1 MYMYRQKIEDLK
13 AWQKSLHRKPLI
25 VRGARQVGKTEL
37 IKEFGRT
44 QYQQTAYVSLDNNS
58 RMAALFDGDF
68 DVNRLIQG
76 LKAETNVDIEPDN
89 TLIVLDEIQEVPKAL
104 TALKY
109 FCENA
114 PQYHIVVAGSLLG
127 VATHQGASFPV
138 GKVDYLEL
146 APLSFREF
154 LLALGEK
161 HLVEMITSTSMDQE
175 LLASF
180 HDRLINYVKTYC
192 YVGGMPEVVASYVEQ
207 RSWNEVRRIQNN
219 ILFDYANDFSKHTP
233 EASFARR
240 IEQVWRIVPSQL
252 AKENAKFVF
261 GMIRAGARAKEYESA
276 LAWLEEAGLV
286 RRVNRLEA
294 SRIPIM
300 SYANA
305 SAFKLYHLD
314 VGLLAAMVRLDERV
328 LLEGNQVFTEFRGSL
343 AEQLALQELQV
354 DGGLDIC
361 YWAMDGQSRAE
372 VEFIVQTGS
381 QIVPVEV
388 KSGTNLRAKSLAVY
402 MNKYQPRLAV
412 RSSVAN
418 YKKTDNLYDVPFY
431 LLNNFFHGVQKHR
444 VNVVFSHYC

>member
-13 AWQKSLHRKPLI
+13 AWQKSPHRKPLI

-37 IKEFGRT
+37 IREFGRT
-44 QYQQTAYVSLDNNS
+44 QYRQTAYVNLDNNS

-76 LKAETNVDIEPDN
+76 LKAETNVDIEPDS

-127 VATHQGASFPV
+127 VATHQGVSFPV

-161 HLVEMITSTSMDQE
+161 HLVEMITSSSVGQE
-175 LLASF
+175 LMASF
-180 HDRLINYVKTYC
+180 HDRLIDYIKAYC
-192 YVGGMPEVVASYVEQ
+192 YVGGMPEVVASYAEQ
-207 RSWNEVRRIQNN
+207 KSWNEVRRIQNN

-240 IEQVWRIVPSQL
+240 IEQVWRIIPSQL

-261 GMIRAGARAKEYESA
+261 GMIRAGARAKEYELA

-286 RRVNRLEA
+286 RRINRLEA
-294 SRIPIM
+294 PRIPIM

-328 LLEGNQVFTEFRGSL
+328 LLEGNQIFTEFRGSL

-354 DGGLDIC
+354 DGGLDVC

-431 LLNNFFHGVQKHR
+431 LLNNFFQNIQK
-444 VNVVFSHYC
+444 Y

>member
-37 IKEFGRT
+37 IREFGRT
-44 QYQQTAYVSLDNNS
+44 QYRQTAYVNLDNNS
-58 RMAALFDGDF
+58 RMRALFDGDF

-127 VATHQGASFPV
+127 VATHQGVSFPV

-161 HLVEMITSTSMDQE
+161 HLVEMITSPSVDQE
-175 LLASF
+175 LLAPF
-180 HDRLINYVKTYC
+180 HDRLIDYIKTYC

-207 RSWNEVRRIQNN
+207 RSWNEVRRIQDN

-233 EASFARR
+233 EESFARR
-240 IEQVWRIVPSQL
+240 IEQVWRIIPSQL

-261 GMIRAGARAKEYESA
+261 GMIRAGARAKEYELA

-294 SRIPIM
+294 PRIPIM

-431 LLNNFFHGVQKHR
+431 LLNNFFHGVQKH
-444 VNVVFSHYC
+444 

>member
-13 AWQKSLHRKPLI
+13 AWQKSPHRKPLI

-37 IKEFGRT
+37 IREFGRT
-44 QYQQTAYVSLDNNS
+44 QYRQTAYVNLDNNS
-58 RMAALFDGDF
+58 RMVALFDGDF

-76 LKAETNVDIEPDN
+76 LKAETNVDIEPDS
-89 TLIVLDEIQEVPKAL
+89 TLIVLDEIQEIPKAL

-127 VATHQGASFPV
+127 VATHQGVSFPV

-146 APLSFREF
+146 TPLSFREF

-161 HLVEMITSTSMDQE
+161 HLVEMITSSSVDQE

-180 HDRLINYVKTYC
+180 HDRLIDYIKTYC
-192 YVGGMPEVVASYVEQ
+192 YVGGMPEVVASYAEQ

-240 IEQVWRIVPSQL
+240 IEQVWRIIPSQL

-261 GMIRAGARAKEYESA
+261 GMIRAGARAKEYELA

-294 SRIPIM
+294 PRMPIM

-354 DGGLDIC
+354 DGGLDVC

-388 KSGTNLRAKSLAVY
+388 KSEINLRAKSLAVY

-431 LLNNFFHGVQKHR
+431 LLNNFFQNIKK
-444 VNVVFSHYC
+444 Y

>member
-13 AWQKSLHRKPLI
+13 AWQKSPRRKPLI

-37 IKEFGRT
+37 IREFGRT
-44 QYQQTAYVSLDNNS
+44 QYRQTAYVNLDNNS

-76 LKAETNVDIEPDN
+76 LKAETNVDIEPDS
-89 TLIVLDEIQEVPKAL
+89 TLIVLDEIQEIPKAL

-127 VATHQGASFPV
+127 VATHQGVSFPV
-138 GKVDYLEL
+138 SKVDYLEL

-161 HLVEMITSTSMDQE
+161 HLVEMITPPSVDQE

-180 HDRLINYVKTYC
+180 HDRLIDYIKTYC
-192 YVGGMPEVVASYVEQ
+192 YVGGMPEVVASYAEQ

-240 IEQVWRIVPSQL
+240 IEQVWRIIPSQL

-261 GMIRAGARAKEYESA
+261 GVIRAGARAKEYELA

-286 RRVNRLEA
+286 RRINRLEA
-294 SRIPIM
+294 PRIPIM

-354 DGGLDIC
+354 DGGLDVC

-388 KSGTNLRAKSLAVY
+388 KSEINLRAKSLAVY

-431 LLNNFFHGVQKHR
+431 LLNNFFQNIQK
-444 VNVVFSHYC
+444 Y

>member
-89 TLIVLDEIQEVPKAL
+89 TLIVLDEIQEIPKAL

-154 LLALGEK
+154 LITFAL
-161 HLVEMITSTSMDQE
+161 HY
-175 LLASF
+175 
-180 HDRLINYVKTYC
+180 NYT
-192 YVGGMPEVVASYVEQ
+192 
-207 RSWNEVRRIQNN
+207 R
-219 ILFDYANDFSKHTP
+219 T
-233 EASFARR
+233 
-240 IEQVWRIVPSQL
+240 
-252 AKENAKFVF
+252 
-261 GMIRAGARAKEYESA
+261 
-276 LAWLEEAGLV
+276 
-286 RRVNRLEA
+286 
-294 SRIPIM
+294 
-300 SYANA
+300 
-305 SAFKLYHLD
+305 
-314 VGLLAAMVRLDERV
+314 
-328 LLEGNQVFTEFRGSL
+328 
-343 AEQLALQELQV
+343 
-354 DGGLDIC
+354 
-361 YWAMDGQSRAE
+361 
-372 VEFIVQTGS
+372 
-381 QIVPVEV
+381 
-388 KSGTNLRAKSLAVY
+388 
-402 MNKYQPRLAV
+402 
-412 RSSVAN
+412 
-418 YKKTDNLYDVPFY
+418 
-431 LLNNFFHGVQKHR
+431 
-444 VNVVFSHYC
+444 

>member
-13 AWQKSLHRKPLI
+13 AWQKSPHRKPLI

-37 IKEFGRT
+37 IREFGGTR
-44 QYQQTAYVSLDNNS
+44 YRQTAYVNLDNNS

-76 LKAETNVDIEPDN
+76 LKAETNVDIEPDS

-127 VATHQGASFPV
+127 VATHQGVSFPV

-161 HLVEMITSTSMDQE
+161 HLVEMITSPLVDQE

-180 HDRLINYVKTYC
+180 HDRLIDYIKAYC
-192 YVGGMPEVVASYVEQ
+192 YVGGMPEVVASYAEQ
-207 RSWNEVRRIQNN
+207 RSWNEVRRIQDN

-240 IEQVWRIVPSQL
+240 IEQVWRIIPSQL

-261 GMIRAGARAKEYESA
+261 GMIRAGARAKEYELA

-294 SRIPIM
+294 PRIPIM

-354 DGGLDIC
+354 DGGLDVC

-431 LLNNFFHGVQKHR
+431 LLNNFFQNIQK
-444 VNVVFSHYC
+444 Y

>member
-89 TLIVLDEIQEVPKAL
+89 TLIVLDKIQEVPKAL
-104 TALKY
+104 TSLKY

-127 VATHQGASFPV
+127 VATHQGVSFPV

-161 HLVEMITSTSMDQE
+161 HLVEMITSPLVDQE

-180 HDRLINYVKTYC
+180 HDRLIDYIKTYC
-192 YVGGMPEVVASYVEQ
+192 YVGGMPEVVASYAEQ
-207 RSWNEVRRIQNN
+207 RSWNEVRRIQDN

-233 EASFARR
+233 EESFARR

-261 GMIRAGARAKEYESA
+261 GMIRAGARAKEYELA

-294 SRIPIM
+294 PQIPIM

-314 VGLLAAMVRLDERV
+314 VGLLAAMVRLDEQV
-328 LLEGNQVFTEFRGSL
+328 LLEGNQVFAEFRGLL

-354 DGGLDIC
+354 DGGLDVC

-388 KSGTNLRAKSLAVY
+388 KSEINLRAKSLAVY
-402 MNKYQPRLAV
+402 MNKYQPQLAI
-412 RSSVAN
+412 RSSAAN

-431 LLNNFFHGVQKHR
+431 LLNNFFQNIQKH
-444 VNVVFSHYC
+444 

>member
-1 MYMYRQKIEDLK
+1 M
-13 AWQKSLHRKPLI
+13 
-25 VRGARQVGKTEL
+25 
-37 IKEFGRT
+37 
-44 QYQQTAYVSLDNNS
+44 
-58 RMAALFDGDF
+58 
-68 DVNRLIQG
+68 
-76 LKAETNVDIEPDN
+76 DIEPDN

-104 TALKY
+104 TSLKY

-161 HLVEMITSTSMDQE
+161 HLVEMITSPSVDQE
-175 LLASF
+175 LLVSF
-180 HDRLINYVKTYC
+180 HDRLIDYIKTYC

-207 RSWNEVRRIQNN
+207 RSWNEVRRIQDN

-233 EASFARR
+233 EESFARR
-240 IEQVWRIVPSQL
+240 IEQVWRIIPSQL
-252 AKENAKFVF
+252 AKKNAKFVF
-261 GMIRAGARAKEYESA
+261 GMIRAGARAKEYELA

-294 SRIPIM
+294 PRIPIM

-314 VGLLAAMVRLDERV
+314 VGLLAAMVRLDEQV

-354 DGGLDIC
+354 DGGLDVC

-402 MNKYQPRLAV
+402 MNKHQPRLAV

-431 LLNNFFHGVQKHR
+431 LLNNFFHGAQK
-444 VNVVFSHYC
+444 Y

>member
-13 AWQKSLHRKPLI
+13 AWQKSPHRKPLI

-76 LKAETNVDIEPDN
+76 LKAETNVDIEPDS

-127 VATHQGASFPV
+127 VATHQGTSFPV

-161 HLVEMITSTSMDQE
+161 HLVEMITSLSVNQE

-180 HDRLINYVKTYC
+180 HDRLIDYIKTYC

-233 EASFARR
+233 EESFVRR
-240 IEQVWRIVPSQL
+240 IEQVWRTIPSQL

-261 GMIRAGARAKEYESA
+261 GMIRAGARAKEYELA

-294 SRIPIM
+294 PRIPIM

-354 DGGLDIC
+354 DGGLDVC

-388 KSGTNLRAKSLAVY
+388 KSEINLRAKSLAVY

-431 LLNNFFHGVQKHR
+431 LLNNFFHGVQK
-444 VNVVFSHYC
+444 Y

>member
-13 AWQKSLHRKPLI
+13 AWQKSPHRKPLI

-37 IKEFGRT
+37 IREFGRT
-44 QYQQTAYVSLDNNS
+44 QYRQTAYVNLDNNS

-76 LKAETNVDIEPDN
+76 LKAETNVDIEPDS

-127 VATHQGASFPV
+127 VATHQGVSFPV

-161 HLVEMITSTSMDQE
+161 HLVEMITSPSVDQE

-180 HDRLINYVKTYC
+180 HDRLIDYIKAYC

-207 RSWNEVRRIQNN
+207 RSWNEVRRIQDN

-240 IEQVWRIVPSQL
+240 IEQVWRIIPSQL

-261 GMIRAGARAKEYESA
+261 GMIRAGARAKEYELA

-294 SRIPIM
+294 PRIPIM

-354 DGGLDIC
+354 DGGLDVC

-402 MNKYQPRLAV
+402 MNKHQPRLAV

-431 LLNNFFHGVQKHR
+431 LLNNFFQNIQK
-444 VNVVFSHYC
+444 Y

>member
-13 AWQKSLHRKPLI
+13 VWQKSPHRKPLI

-37 IKEFGRT
+37 IREFGRT
-44 QYQQTAYVSLDNNS
+44 QYRQTAYVNLDNNS
-58 RMAALFDGDF
+58 RMTALFDGDF

-76 LKAETNVDIEPDN
+76 LKAETNVDIEPDS

-127 VATHQGASFPV
+127 VATHQGVSFPV

-161 HLVEMITSTSMDQE
+161 HLVEMITSPLVDQE

-180 HDRLINYVKTYC
+180 HDRLIDYIKAYC
-192 YVGGMPEVVASYVEQ
+192 YVGGMPEVVASYAEQ

-240 IEQVWRIVPSQL
+240 IEQVWRIIPSQL

-261 GMIRAGARAKEYESA
+261 GMIRAGARAKEYELA

-294 SRIPIM
+294 PRIPIM

-354 DGGLDIC
+354 DGGLDVC

-372 VEFIVQTGS
+372 VEFIVQAGS

-388 KSGTNLRAKSLAVY
+388 KGDTNLRAKSLAVY

-418 YKKTDNLYDVPFY
+418 YKKTNNLYDVPFY
-431 LLNNFFHGVQKHR
+431 LLNNFFHGAQK
-444 VNVVFSHYC
+444 Y

>member
-13 AWQKSLHRKPLI
+13 AWQKSPHRKPLI

-37 IKEFGRT
+37 IREFGRT
-44 QYQQTAYVSLDNNS
+44 QYRQTAYVNLDNNS

-76 LKAETNVDIEPDN
+76 LKAETNVDIEPDS

-127 VATHQGASFPV
+127 VATHQGVSFPV

-146 APLSFREF
+146 VPLSFREF

-161 HLVEMITSTSMDQE
+161 HLVEMITSLSVDQE

-180 HDRLINYVKTYC
+180 HDRLIDYIKAYC
-192 YVGGMPEVVASYVEQ
+192 YVGGMPEAVSSYAEQ

-240 IEQVWRIVPSQL
+240 IEQVWRIIPSQL

-261 GMIRAGARAKEYESA
+261 GMIRAGARTKEYELA

-286 RRVNRLEA
+286 RRINRLEA
-294 SRIPIM
+294 PRIPIM

-354 DGGLDIC
+354 DGGLDVC

-431 LLNNFFHGVQKHR
+431 LLNNFFQNIQK
-444 VNVVFSHYC
+444 Y

>member
-13 AWQKSLHRKPLI
+13 AWQKSPHRKPLI

-37 IKEFGRT
+37 IREFGRT
-44 QYQQTAYVSLDNNS
+44 QYRQTAYVNLDNNS

-76 LKAETNVDIEPDN
+76 LKAETNVDIEPDS

-127 VATHQGASFPV
+127 VATHQGVSFPV
-138 GKVDYLEL
+138 GKVNYLEL

-161 HLVEMITSTSMDQE
+161 HLVEMITSLSVDQE

-180 HDRLINYVKTYC
+180 HDRLIDYIKTYC
-192 YVGGMPEVVASYVEQ
+192 YVGGMPEVVASYAEQ

-240 IEQVWRIVPSQL
+240 IEQVWRIIPSQL

-261 GMIRAGARAKEYESA
+261 GMIRAGARAKEYELA

-286 RRVNRLEA
+286 RRINRLEA
-294 SRIPIM
+294 PRIPIM

-354 DGGLDIC
+354 NGGLDVC

-388 KSGTNLRAKSLAVY
+388 KSEINLRAKSLAVY
-402 MNKYQPRLAV
+402 MNKYQPHLAV

-431 LLNNFFHGVQKHR
+431 LLNNFFQNIQK
-444 VNVVFSHYC
+444 Y

>member
-44 QYQQTAYVSLDNNS
+44 QYRQTAYVNLDNNS

-76 LKAETNVDIEPDN
+76 LKAETNVDIEPDS

-127 VATHQGASFPV
+127 VATHQGVSFPV

-161 HLVEMITSTSMDQE
+161 HLVEMITSSSVDQE

-180 HDRLINYVKTYC
+180 HDRLIDYIKAYC
-192 YVGGMPEVVASYVEQ
+192 YVGGMPEVVSSYAEQ

-240 IEQVWRIVPSQL
+240 IEQVWRIIPSQL

-261 GMIRAGARAKEYESA
+261 GMIRAGARAKEYELA

-286 RRVNRLEA
+286 RRINRLEA
-294 SRIPIM
+294 PRIPIM

-354 DGGLDIC
+354 DGSLDVC

-431 LLNNFFHGVQKHR
+431 LLNNFFQNIQK
-444 VNVVFSHYC
+444 Y